1 MTRKKIPI
9 KKIDNTTARQVSF
22 SKRRRGL
29 FKKACELSILC
40 DAEIALMV
48 FSATGKFFEY
58 SNSSIGQVIER
69 RNLHPKNLD
78 KFSQPSVELQ
88 LDSAVHAMLN
98 KEIAEKTRE
107 LRRTRGEDL
116 QGLNMEEL
124 EKLEKLIEGSLC
136 RVMETKGEKI
146 LREVEALKS
155 KEHQLIEENQ
165 RLKQRLMS
173 LSKLGQ
179 GHLLEQGQ
187 SSDSM
192 VTNIS
197 SNSAYP
203 RQDYDNSCSFL
214 TLGLPFPD

>member
-1 MTRKKIPI
+1 M
-9 KKIDNTTARQVSF
+9 
-22 SKRRRGL
+22 
-29 FKKACELSILC
+29 
-40 DAEIALMV
+40 
-48 FSATGKFFEY
+48 
-58 SNSSIGQVIER
+58 IER

-78 KFSQPSVELQ
+78 TFSQPSVELQ

-136 RVMETKGEKI
+136 RVIETKGEKI
-146 LREVEALKS
+146 LKEVDALKS
-155 KEHQLIEENQ
+155 KEQQLIEENQ
-165 RLKQRLMS
+165 RLKQRLMN
-173 LSKLGQ
+173 LSKGQ

-197 SNSAYP
+197 SNSANP
-203 RQDYDNSCSFL
+203 RQDCDNVCSFL

>member
-1 MTRKKIPI
+1 MR
-9 KKIDNTTARQVSF
+9 VLL
-22 SKRRRGL
+22 G
-29 FKKACELSILC
+29 
-40 DAEIALMV
+40 
-48 FSATGKFFEY
+48 
-58 SNSSIGQVIER
+58 IGQVIER

-78 KFSQPSVELQ
+78 TFSQPSVELQ

-136 RVMETKGEKI
+136 RVIETKGAKI
-146 LREVEALKS
+146 LKEADALKS
-155 KEHQLIEENQ
+155 KEQQLIEENQ
-165 RLKQRLMS
+165 RLKQRFMN
-173 LSKLGQ
+173 LSKGQ
-179 GHLLEQGQ
+179 GHLLEQGR

-197 SNSAYP
+197 SNSANP
-203 RQDYDNSCSFL
+203 RQDFVNVCSFL
-214 TLGLPFPD
+214 TLGKLTRSLNATPKLSCRLPFPD

>member
-1 MTRKKIPI
+1 MRVLWCVYVERSWILLPSPDMLWLVI
-9 KKIDNTTARQVSF
+9 
-22 SKRRRGL
+22 
-29 FKKACELSILC
+29 LSQILLLSGSC
-40 DAEIALMV
+40 NLRLCLCIAAV
-48 FSATGKFFEY
+48 C
-58 SNSSIGQVIER
+58 IGQVIER

-78 KFSQPSVELQ
+78 TFSQPSVELQ

-136 RVMETKGEKI
+136 RVIETKGEKI
-146 LREVEALKS
+146 LKEVDALKS
-155 KEHQLIEENQ
+155 KEQQLIEENQ
-165 RLKQRLMS
+165 RLKQRLMN
-173 LSKLGQ
+173 LSKGQ

-197 SNSAYP
+197 SNSANP
-203 RQDYDNSCSFL
+203 RQDSDNFCSFL
-214 TLGLPFPD
+214 KLG

>member
-1 MTRKKIPI
+1 MTRKKIQI

-78 KFSQPSVELQ
+78 TFSQPSVELQ

-136 RVMETKGEKI
+136 RVIETKGEKI
-146 LREVEALKS
+146 LKEVDALKS
-155 KEHQLIEENQ
+155 KEQQLIEENQ
-165 RLKQRLMS
+165 RLKQRLMN
-173 LSKLGQ
+173 LSKGQ

-192 VTNIS
+192 VTNTS
-197 SNSAYP
+197 STSANP
-203 RQDYDNSCSFL
+203 RQDFDNVCSFL
-214 TLGLPFPD
+214 RLGLPFPD

>member
-1 MTRKKIPI
+1 MRVLWGVI
-9 KKIDNTTARQVSF
+9 
-22 SKRRRGL
+22 
-29 FKKACELSILC
+29 E
-40 DAEIALMV
+40 
-48 FSATGKFFEY
+48 
-58 SNSSIGQVIER
+58 QVIER

-78 KFSQPSVELQ
+78 TFSQPSVELQ

-98 KEIAEKTRE
+98 KEIAEKTRK
-107 LRRTRGEDL
+107 LRQTRGEDL

-146 LREVEALKS
+146 LKEADALKS
-155 KEHQLIEENQ
+155 KEQQLIEENQ
-165 RLKQRLMS
+165 RLKQRLMN
-173 LSKLGQ
+173 LSKGQ

-197 SNSAYP
+197 STSANP
-203 RQDYDNSCSFL
+203 RQDCDNVCSFL
-214 TLGLPFPD
+214 TLGFVYKLDFITKDEEYDVIVLGTGLKECLVVFFLLMDSK

>member
-1 MTRKKIPI
+1 MRVLWCVYFEGSWILLPSPDI
-9 KKIDNTTARQVSF
+9 LWLVI
-22 SKRRRGL
+22 
-29 FKKACELSILC
+29 LSQILLLSGSC
-40 DAEIALMV
+40 NLHLCLCIAAV
-48 FSATGKFFEY
+48 C
-58 SNSSIGQVIER
+58 IGQVIER

-78 KFSQPSVELQ
+78 TFSQPSVELQ

-146 LREVEALKS
+146 LKEVDALKS
-155 KEHQLIEENQ
+155 KEQQLMEENQ
-165 RLKQRLMS
+165 RLKQRLMN
-173 LSKLGQ
+173 LSKGQ

-197 SNSAYP
+197 STSANP
-203 RQDYDNSCSFL
+203 RQDHDNVCSFL
-214 TLGLPFPD
+214 RLGLPFPD

>member
-1 MTRKKIPI
+1 MRVLWGVYVERSWILLPSPDI
-9 KKIDNTTARQVSF
+9 LWLVLAASWFLGFCVFFVHFLLLGHPF
-22 SKRRRGL
+22 SD
-29 FKKACELSILC
+29 S
-40 DAEIALMV
+40 
-48 FSATGKFFEY
+48 SAFWLLIE
-58 SNSSIGQVIER
+58 QVIER

-78 KFSQPSVELQ
+78 TFSQPSVELQ
-88 LDSAVHAMLN
+88 LDSAMHAMLN

-136 RVMETKGEKI
+136 RVIETKGEKI
-146 LREVEALKS
+146 LKEADALKS
-155 KEHQLIEENQ
+155 KEQQLIEENQ
-165 RLKQRLMS
+165 RLKQRLMN
-173 LSKLGQ
+173 LSKGQ

-197 SNSAYP
+197 STSANP
-203 RQDYDNSCSFL
+203 RQDCDNVCSFL

>member
-1 MTRKKIPI
+1 MARKKIQI
-9 KKIDNTTARQVSF
+9 KKIDNTSARQVSF

-29 FKKACELSILC
+29 FKKAFELSILC

-78 KFSQPSVELQ
+78 TFSQPSVELQ

-124 EKLEKLIEGSLC
+124 EKLEKLIEKSLC
-136 RVMETKGEKI
+136 RVIETKGEKI
-146 LREVEALKS
+146 LKEVDALKS

-173 LSKLGQ
+173 LSKGQ

-192 VTNIS
+192 VNNIS
-197 SNSAYP
+197 SNSANP
-203 RQDYDNSCSFL
+203 RQDYDNYSSFL